1 MIALVQRVRCAE
13 VEIGGARHTAIDGGI
28 LALVCA
34 ERGDGVN
41 EARALAKKTV
51 ELRIFNDVE
60 KRMNRSLIDEGL
72 ALLAVPQFT
81 LAADTRSGR
90 RPSFAKA
97 CEPGVAHSL
106 FLRYVDAARDLVT
119 RVETGVFGA
128 DMQVALVNDGPVTFW
143 LRVAP
148 NREQV
153 T

>member
-1 MIALVQRVRCAE
+1 MIALVQRVRRAE
-13 VEIGGARHTAIDGGI
+13 VEIAGANHATIAGGI

-72 ALLAVPQFT
+72 ELLVVPQFT

-90 RPSFAKA
+90 RPSFTKA
-97 CEPGVAHSL
+97 CEPQLAQSL
-106 FLRYVDAARDLVT
+106 FLRYVDAAREHVKC
-119 RVETGVFGA
+119 VKTGVFGA

-143 LRVAP
+143 LRVAANEEP
-148 NREQV
+148 V
-153 T
+153 A